1 VQCKGG
7 IDIKEMCVTVM
18 KELKPNKIQ
27 IETLEQA
34 VKAMGDGMQSLKSGI
49 QEITKIQND
58 TDPDSLLFTLGD
70 VITWQATINGN
81 DGWKWF
87 PNNWKVMYD
96 KLCSIQKKLQN
107 IRSSLDTQAIVRVV
121 RQCATCIQAMDHYKT
136 TCENIPGKEV
146 DSVEALTK
154 YQGFFSWMGL
164 HTNLDQLKALAS

>member
-1 VQCKGG
+1 
-7 IDIKEMCVTVM
+7 MCVPVM

-49 QEITKIQND
+49 QGIIKIQTD

-87 PNNWKVMYD
+87 PKGWQTMYD
-96 KLCSIQKKLQN
+96 KLCYIQKKLTN
-107 IRSSLDTQAIVRVV
+107 IRSSLDTQAIGRVV
-121 RQCATCIQAMDHYKT
+121 SQCDTCIRAMDHYKT
-136 TCENIPGKEV
+136 TCDNIPGKEV
-146 DSVEALTK
+146 DAVEALTK
-154 YQGFFSWMGL
+154 EKGFLSWMGL
-164 HTNLDQLKALAS
+164 KTNLDQLKALAS